1 MIKKLL
7 FTGLVA
13 FAFSGMRAQI
23 NYSEVAFW
31 VGSGTDT
38 TLMVIDFQDGSYDS
52 SYVWGYAYN
61 HPATGEQMLNAIAAA
76 DINLTI
82 NIDTLSFGNFLQ
94 DASYHRHQ
102 GLGGNPDFWGTWT
115 SNTLE
120 LDSMTANM
128 GIGDTLVPGG
138 MFGFSYMDFN
148 PSVAPGQPWAAYNP
162 TAFTFADVQTWFGS
176 GTDSAAVIIDF
187 NNGTDTASFV
197 WGFRFND
204 SIDALALVDSIAAHD
219 ANLSINAGGAFNGIT
234 YKNLSDGPS
243 ALNDWYA
250 WTATNWGNW
259 DLHYSTSTSLKN
271 GDMLALVHTKMLQLQ
286 RPHLPQGIAGPIGLE
301 ESMTAKFSFYPN
313 PAQSTVYFE
322 GAFDFVNLYNSAG
335 QLIDQTS
342 SKSLI
347 VSDLSS
353 GIYYLQFQA
362 QGKSLPAQ
370 KLIIQ

>member
-7 FTGLVA
+7 FSGLLA
-13 FAFSGMRAQI
+13 LAFSGTKAQI
-23 NYSEVAFW
+23 NSHEVTFW

-38 TLMVIDFQDGSYDS
+38 TLMLMDFQDGSFDS

-61 HPATGEQMLNAIAAA
+61 HPATGEQMLNAIANA
-76 DINLTI
+76 DLNLTI

-102 GLGGNPDFWGTWT
+102 GLGGNPDYWGTWT

-162 TAFTFADVQTWFGS
+162 TAFTLADVQTWFGT

-204 SIDALALVDSIAAHD
+204 SIDALALVDSIAAND
-219 ANLSINAGGAFNGIT
+219 AMLTINSGGAFNGIS
-234 YKNLSDGPS
+234 YKNLSAGPS

-259 DLHYSTSTSLKN
+259 DLHYSTSNAVK
-271 GDMLALVHTKMLQLQ
+271 GGQMLALVHTKMLQLQ
-286 RPHLPQGIAGPIGLE
+286 RPHLPQGAAGPIGLDE
-301 ESMTAKFSFYPN
+301 LAQDKFTFYPN
-313 PAQSTVYFE
+313 PAREKVFLQGDYDRVK
-322 GAFDFVNLYNSAG
+322 LYNASG
-335 QLIDQTS
+335 TLVKMSTGHT
-342 SKSLI
+342 LELN
-347 VSDLSS
+347 DLAR
-353 GIYYLQFQA
+353 GLYYLQFQK
-362 QGKSLPAQ
+362 QQISLPAQ
-370 KLIIQ
+370 KLLVR